1 MNNFVIFLYAHHKM
15 PLYSIEYAGRDL
27 NISIEDSEVQSK
39 RLKNHILRYFEN
51 IKYDNLTLFVEGLN
65 DTLYELDENELID
78 YETQVVL
85 KISVD

>member
-1 MNNFVIFLYAHHKM
+1 MKNCVNFLCAHHTM

-27 NISIEDSEVQSK
+27 NISIEESEVQSK
-39 RLKNHILRYFEN
+39 RLKNHILRYFDDL
-51 IKYDNLTLFVEGLN
+51 KYDNLSLFVEGLN
-65 DTLYELDENELID
+65 DTLYELDENEIID